1 MIIQDN
7 NPYVSSSFTLQNRLM
22 RLMWHIVW
30 FFLFRPTPR
39 AMHAW
44 RNFLLKIFGAQ
55 LGTHVHITG
64 STKIWAPW
72 NLQIGNY
79 VGIGEGVNIYC
90 MDKIII
96 GNYAVVSQGT
106 HLCGGSH
113 NFNLPNFQLITAPI
127 NIGNRVWLCADSFVG
142 LGVSI
147 AEGSVIG
154 ARAVVAKSINE
165 PWAIWAGIPVK
176 KIGIR
181 DKKMV
186 LQ

>member
-1 MIIQDN
+1 MIIQNN
-7 NPYVSSSFTLQNRLM
+7 NPYVSSSFSTKNRLY
-22 RLMWHIVW
+22 RLAWHVVW

-39 AMHAW
+39 AMHVW

-55 LGTHVHITG
+55 LGLHVHITG

-79 VGIGEGVNIYC
+79 VGIGENVNIYC
-90 MDKIII
+90 MDKIVI
-96 GNYAVVSQGT
+96 GDFAVISQGA

-113 NFNLPNFQLITAPI
+113 DFNLPNFQLITAPI
-127 NIGNRVWLCADSFVG
+127 NIGDRVWLCADTFIG

-154 ARAVVAKSINE
+154 ARAVVSKSISE

-176 KIGIR
+176 KIGMR
-181 DKKMV
+181 NKKAV